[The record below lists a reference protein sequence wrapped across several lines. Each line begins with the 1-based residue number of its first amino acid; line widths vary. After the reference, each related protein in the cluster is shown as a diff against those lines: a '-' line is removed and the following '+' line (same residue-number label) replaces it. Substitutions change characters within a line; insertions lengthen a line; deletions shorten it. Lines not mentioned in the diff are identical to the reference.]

1 MMAKGKGLEKT
12 GGKGV
17 QSPVGGASWLWWWE
31 GHSPLGKG
39 DGEGGAGDLKRGSRK
54 LRWFLPNG
62 FYFLSEVGHRVFGG
76 KRNKRIGLSELM

>member
-1 MMAKGKGLEKT
+1 MMAKGKGLEKA

-39 DGEGGAGDLKRGSRK
+39 MER
-54 LRWFLPNG
+54 
-62 FYFLSEVGHRVFGG
+62 E
-76 KRNKRIGLSELM
+76 EQET